1 MSTTID
7 TTTATTETEPTAGDV
22 EETRASADARS
33 PLAKAQPAAK
43 IRMGVVTV
51 SIWRNLDQ
59 DGRAWY
65 SATVER
71 SYKDKNDQ
79 WKHTNSFGRNEMLVV
94 AKIANLAHSKI
105 HELES
110 RDRAAAAYDESSF
123 AKTPVAAA
131 PGRERA

>member
-1 MSTTID
+1 MSTT
-7 TTTATTETEPTAGDV
+7 TTETANTETEPATGPSEGV
-22 EETRASADARS
+22 GNPTRSSLTKAS
-33 PLAKAQPAAK
+33 PAAK
-43 IRMGVVTV
+43 LRMGVVTV

-59 DGRAWY
+59 EGRAWY

-71 SYKDKNDQ
+71 SYKDKSDQ

-123 AKTPVAAA
+123 AKASSV
-131 PGRERA
+131 RERA